1 MQRQLGANANGTM
14 KLEFEDCIFDTSTR
28 ELIRGGKIVPIEPK
42 MYILLEVLIR
52 RRPAVVTNVELD
64 EILWPN
70 VYVERS
76 SLTRLVSELRTVLGD
91 SPRESRIIRTVYKT
105 GYSFAAN
112 GVERGGATKRGSRL
126 FLLWGDRTMHL
137 DEGENILG
145 RDAECTLV
153 IDATTVSR
161 RHARITVS
169 HDAASIE
176 DLESTNGTF
185 VNKNPAKVPIALK
198 DGDEVAL
205 GTAAMRFRKSDPS
218 APTERNEDL

>member
-1 MQRQLGANANGTM
+1 M
-14 KLEFEDCIFDTSTR
+14 KLEFEDCIFDTASR
-28 ELIRGGKIVPIEPK
+28 ELFRGGKIVSIEPK
-42 MYILLEVLIR
+42 MYMLLEILIQ

-91 SPRESRIIRTVYKT
+91 SPRESRMIRTVYKT
-105 GYSFAAN
+105 GYSFAAT
-112 GVERGGATKRGSRL
+112 VMKGGGTTKRASKF
-126 FLLWGDRTMHL
+126 FLLWNDRKIHL

-145 RDAECTLV
+145 RGEECTLV

-169 HDAASIE
+169 RGAASIE

-185 VNKNPAKVPIALK
+185 VNKKPAKVPIALK

-205 GTAAMRFRKSDPS
+205 GTAAMRFCKSDPS
-218 APTERNEDL
+218 APTERNVDL

>member
-1 MQRQLGANANGTM
+1 M
-14 KLEFEDCIFDTSTR
+14 KLEFEDCVFDTASR
-28 ELIRGGKIVPIEPK
+28 ELFRGGTIVPIEPK
-42 MYILLEVLIR
+42 MYMLLEVLIQ

-64 EILWPN
+64 ELLWPD

-76 SLTRLVSELRTVLGD
+76 SLTRLVSELRSVFGD

-112 GVERGGATKRGSRL
+112 VVERSGAIKRASKC
-126 FLLWGDRTMHL
+126 FLLWNDRMMHL

-145 RDAECTLV
+145 RGEECTLM

-169 HDAASIE
+169 RGEASIE

-185 VNKNPAKVPIALK
+185 VNKKPANEPIALK
-198 DGDEVAL
+198 DGDEVSL
-205 GTAAMRFRKSDPS
+205 GTAGMRFRKSDPS
-218 APTERNEDL
+218 AQTERRSDV

>member
-1 MQRQLGANANGTM
+1 M
-14 KLEFEDCIFDTSTR
+14 KLEFEDCVFDTASR
-28 ELIRGGKIVPIEPK
+28 ELFRDGTVVPIEPK
-42 MYILLEVLIR
+42 MYMLLEVLIQ

-64 EILWPN
+64 EILWPD

-76 SLTRLVSELRTVLGD
+76 SLTRLVSELRSVLGD
-91 SPRESRIIRTVYKT
+91 SPRESRVIRTVYKT

-112 GVERGGATKRGSRL
+112 VVERGGATKRISKL
-126 FLLWGDRTMHL
+126 SLLWNDRMMPL

-145 RDAECTLV
+145 RGEECTLV

-169 HDAASIE
+169 RGVASIE

-185 VNKNPAKVPIALK
+185 VNKKPAKVPIVLK
-198 DGDEVAL
+198 DGDEVSL
-205 GTAAMRFRKSDPS
+205 GTAGMRFHKSDPS
-218 APTERNEDL
+218 APTERRADP